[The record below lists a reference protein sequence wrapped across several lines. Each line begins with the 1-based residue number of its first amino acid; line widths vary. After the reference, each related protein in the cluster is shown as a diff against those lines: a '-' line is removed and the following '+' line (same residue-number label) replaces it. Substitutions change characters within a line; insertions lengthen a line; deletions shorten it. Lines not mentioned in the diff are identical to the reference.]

1 MLLPGEV
8 HGPRPT
14 PPPYVV
20 AKTLTQYLFGETA
33 LPSFLQQY
41 GDILLAIT
49 GGAAA
54 ATGLC
59 WFFQPN
65 KCNRKRIRLAV
76 YHVVRTLQIMPDLEE
91 RMEEMPEDLYKEIA
105 REVDRMIGTYLT
117 LSESETTFRMAKRKL
132 LDDYEAFEREREA
145 ERRVRRRVDDAAA
158 GDVPEITVQSPSST
172 GQPEGSLI
180 HQEETQQDDELEMY
194 MLGYNP
200 TASHSSPVRERPS
213 PTAPD
218 IDLNFSDFRIPSSE
232 QSRGS
237 RGSPSSLGFLN
248 NYSSSPPARPSNPT
262 PRRGRGG
269 PYSSDDTPSPQRL
282 GPIDLSS
289 EDVPSG
295 EDERPILRPS
305 NPTPRRAQGSIDVQV
320 DTPRPKT
327 ARENRPDLDQESHDL
342 YTSPASRD
350 DTPPEQES
358 PRPRITSNDIR
369 ERRERARASDVQKT
383 AVQPRSTVALRQPP
397 SALAAKTQGE
407 VPGRY
412 LSPIREGISPH
423 VSPAEGTKQYRVA
436 ETRKLNKQ
444 LEGER
449 LERRL
454 FKKRTP
460 SMGEQAREIEAKE
473 LAEGVE
479 AGGQEALPESSQRKE
494 PSEPIST
501 GPEDEDDDDLV
512 HFEDSAKHS
521 TSTGAIVTVSPA
533 VRHDNPLPAAA
544 TQSSS
549 PRSMPS
555 SQATIKGQSRRSAAP
570 SPPES
575 TEKTPAKTA
584 AAKAPAKTP
593 AKTPAKQKA
602 LPTIGTRKSGR
613 IAKLKG
619 EKK

>member
-1 MLLPGEV
+1 
-8 HGPRPT
+8 
-14 PPPYVV
+14 
-20 AKTLTQYLFGETA
+20 
-33 LPSFLQQY
+33 
-41 GDILLAIT
+41 
-49 GGAAA
+49 
-54 ATGLC
+54 
-59 WFFQPN
+59 
-65 KCNRKRIRLAV
+65 
-76 YHVVRTLQIMPDLEE
+76 MPDLEE

-105 REVDRMIGTYLT
+105 HEVDRMIGTYLT

-172 GQPEGSLI
+172 GQPEGSLV
-180 HQEETQQDDELEMY
+180 HEEETQQDDELEMY

-200 TASHSSPVRERPS
+200 TAPHLSPVRERPS
-213 PTAPD
+213 PTSPD

-248 NYSSSPPARPSNPT
+248 NYSSSPLARPSNPT

-295 EDERPILRPS
+295 EDEQPMERPS

-327 ARENRPDLDQESHDL
+327 ARGTRPDLDQESHDL

-350 DTPPEQES
+350 DTSPVQES

-383 AVQPRSTVALRQPP
+383 AVKPRSTVALRQPP

-444 LEGER
+444 FEGER
-449 LERRL
+449 DERRNFRKHIPPIGDQPL
-454 FKKRTP
+454 EDEE
-460 SMGEQAREIEAKE
+460 GQ
-473 LAEGVE
+473 LAEGADAE
-479 AGGQEALPESSQRKE
+479 GQEAPPESSGSE
-494 PSEPIST
+494 IPSRFASIDPRGE
-501 GPEDEDDDDLV
+501 EDDDRV
-512 HFEDSAKHS
+512 HFEDATQYPS
-521 TSTGAIVTVSPA
+521 STGAIMTASPA
-533 VRHDNPLPAAA
+533 VRHDNPLPATA
-544 TQSSS
+544 TQISS
-549 PRSMPS
+549 PRSRPS
-555 SQATIKGQSRRSAAP
+555 PQAATKGQSRRSAAP
-570 SPPES
+570 SPPERT
-575 TEKTPAKTA
+575 TEKATKAPAKTPAKTPVKTP
-584 AAKAPAKTP
+584 AKTPVKTP

-602 LPTIGTRKSGR
+602 PPTIGTRKSGR

>member
-1 MLLPGEV
+1 MLLPGQA
-8 HGPRPT
+8 HMPRPT

-20 AKTLTQYLFGETA
+20 AKTLTQYLFGETT

-41 GDILLAIT
+41 GDILLAIA
-49 GGAAA
+49 GAAAA

-59 WFFQPN
+59 WFFQHN

-117 LSESETTFRMAKRKL
+117 LSESETTFRMTKRKL
-132 LDDYEAFEREREA
+132 LDDYEGFEREREA

-180 HQEETQQDDELEMY
+180 HEEETQQDDELEMY

-237 RGSPSSLGFLN
+237 RGSPSSLDFLN
-248 NYSSSPPARPSNPT
+248 SYSSSPLARPSNPT

-289 EDVPSG
+289 EDVSSG
-295 EDERPILRPS
+295 EDEQPILRPS

-327 ARENRPDLDQESHDL
+327 ARTSRPDLDQESHDPF
-342 YTSPASRD
+342 TSPASSD
-350 DTPPEQES
+350 GTSPVQES

-369 ERRERARASDVQKT
+369 ERREKARAPDAQKN
-383 AVQPRSTVALRQPP
+383 AVKPRNNIPLRQPP
-397 SALAAKTQGE
+397 SAIAMKTQGE
-407 VPGRY
+407 VPGQY
-412 LSPIREGISPH
+412 LSPIQEGMSPH
-423 VSPAEGTKQYRVA
+423 VSPAEGTRQYRVA

-444 LEGER
+444 LQNERNERRHGRKHVPEIGER
-449 LERRL
+449 LRGDEL
-454 FKKRTP
+454 
-460 SMGEQAREIEAKE
+460 EQP
-473 LAEGVE
+473 AEGAE
-479 AGGQEALPESSQRKE
+479 ARGQEMLPKSSRREE
-494 PSEPIST
+494 PSEPIFT
-501 GPEDEDDDDLV
+501 DPEGEDDDDLV
-512 HFEDSAKHS
+512 HFEDPTRYSKSAEP
-521 TSTGAIVTVSPA
+521 IVAASPA

-549 PRSMPS
+549 PRSRLSP
-555 SQATIKGQSRRSAAP
+555 QATTKGQSRRSAAP
-570 SPPES
+570 SPPE
-575 TEKTPAKTA
+575 KTTK
-584 AAKAPAKTP
+584 KAAKTP

-602 LPTIGTRKSGR
+602 PPTTGTRRSER

-619 EKK
+619 AKK